1 MSRGLFKLYSL
12 ALQWQRDTTSASHG
26 EEVSQIVKD
35 TLLEVEIQ
43 FREPFFE
50 GDPLFEHVHVRGPR
64 RGWMGHRGKARGPGA
79 GGMPIP
85 PDIEAEVRVETDDF
99 HAHQFGTSD
108 IMNLYICHL
117 ILIQDRLEM

>member
-1 MSRGLFKLYSL
+1 
-12 ALQWQRDTTSASHG
+12 
-26 EEVSQIVKD
+26 
-35 TLLEVEIQ
+35 
-43 FREPFFE
+43 
-50 GDPLFEHVHVRGPR
+50 
-64 RGWMGHRGKARGPGA
+64 MGHRGRARGYALGRGA
-79 GGMPIP
+79 GGIPIP